1 MKNQII
7 VGPLL
12 GFEQGNYYTVCILT
26 DGLAGVPQLTVAGQT
41 IPFAKLDTV
50 GTAQFWRAEFQPA
63 IPPGGKGSSVK
74 YSITSA
80 GKILADGHDRSEWK
94 FYVPG
99 ATEQPCVAYASC
111 NGFSSPDLLRD
122 SSEPYAL
129 WQKMARTHS
138 KTPYALLLMGGDQLY
153 ADQIWGANAKTAP
166 ELAAW
171 MQKNY
176 ADQNKAVAG
185 AAMVKEITTFYDWLY
200 TDRWKSKDM
209 SLMFASIPSVMMWDD
224 HDIFD
229 GWGS

>member
-80 GKILADGHDRSEWK
+80 AGKILADGH
-94 FYVPG
+94 
-99 ATEQPCVAYASC
+99 
-111 NGFSSPDLLRD
+111 
-122 SSEPYAL
+122 
-129 WQKMARTHS
+129 
-138 KTPYALLLMGGDQLY
+138 
-153 ADQIWGANAKTAP
+153 
-166 ELAAW
+166 
-171 MQKNY
+171 
-176 ADQNKAVAG
+176 
-185 AAMVKEITTFYDWLY
+185 
-200 TDRWKSKDM
+200 
-209 SLMFASIPSVMMWDD
+209 
-224 HDIFD
+224 
-229 GWGS
+229 